1 FVYNRRF
8 PGQVYDATLEVNY
21 NYFRDYDPGTGRYLQ
36 SDPIGL
42 QGGVNT
48 YGYVL
53 GNPVSNTDPFGLQT
67 RLKPLPPAPGIGSP
81 GGANGGYDPRTDTYT
96 PPSSRSFL
104 PDWLGDL
111 LSAPF
116 EARRSQKER
125 ATDAPSWSK
134 NYSRDPRED
143 CDDFAKRVL
152 NEHYGCGDP
161 RADRRGP
168 GSEYSQIKKF
178 CERGGR

>member
-1 FVYNRRF
+1 M
-8 PGQVYDATLEVNY
+8 
-21 NYFRDYDPGTGRYLQ
+21 Q

-42 QGGVNT
+42 KGGVNT

-53 GNPVSNTDPFGLQT
+53 GNPVSYIDPDGLQV
-67 RLKPLPPAPGIGSP
+67 PFPFPFPAPPPVP
-81 GGANGGYDPRTDTYT
+81 GNPPTTPSGPSGRYDPTTDTFT
-96 PPSSRSFL
+96 PPSSRSIL
-104 PDWLGDL
+104 PDWLRDL
-111 LSAPF
+111 LSAPL
-116 EARRSQKER
+116 EAKRSQKER

-152 NEHYGCGDP
+152 NEHYGCGDS